1 MHQVV
6 LLRHGE
12 SEWHKSNR
20 FGGWSDIDL
29 TDKGV
34 DEARSAAVLLKSE
47 GFTFDVAYTSVLKRA
62 IRTLW
67 LVLDDMELMW
77 VPVTRSWRLNE
88 RHYGALQGLNKT
100 ETAALHGEEQVM
112 IWRRSYDVPPPALEA
127 GDPRFPGHDPRYAAL
142 SAADLPLT
150 ESLKE
155 TVERVVPYWSD
166 VIAPDITTG
175 KRVLMVAHGNT
186 IRALMKYLDGVSN
199 EEIVDVNIPTGVPL
213 VYDLDDALHATG
225 HHYMGDAEEIEAA
238 MARVAAQSKLPA
250 SGG

>member
-12 SEWHKSNR
+12 SEWNKSNR

-34 DEARSAAVLLKSE
+34 GEARSAAALLKGE

-67 LVLDDMELMW
+67 LVLDDMGLMW

-88 RHYGALQGLNKT
+88 RHYGALQGLNKA
-100 ETAALHGEEQVM
+100 ETAAQHGEEQVM

-127 GDPRFPGHDPRYAAL
+127 DDPRFPGHDPRYAAL
-142 SAADLPLT
+142 SAAELPLT

-155 TVERVVPYWSD
+155 TVERVVPYWND
-166 VIAPDITTG
+166 LIAPDIKAG

-213 VYDLDDALHATG
+213 VYDLDDELHATG
-225 HHYMGDAEEIEAA
+225 HHYMGDAKEIEAA

>member
-1 MHQVV
+1 
-6 LLRHGE
+6 
-12 SEWHKSNR
+12 
-20 FGGWSDIDL
+20 
-29 TDKGV
+29 
-34 DEARSAAVLLKSE
+34 
-47 GFTFDVAYTSVLKRA
+47 
-62 IRTLW
+62 
-67 LVLDDMELMW
+67 
-77 VPVTRSWRLNE
+77 
-88 RHYGALQGLNKT
+88 
-100 ETAALHGEEQVM
+100 
-112 IWRRSYDVPPPALEA
+112 VPPPALEA
-127 GDPRFPGHDPRYAAL
+127 DDPRFPGHDPRYAAL

-155 TVERVVPYWSD
+155 TVERVVPYWND
-166 VIAPDITTG
+166 VIAPDIAAG